1 MKEKCVCGHDFER
14 HREER
19 LGGEGCFQ
27 GRSIPVSQFQWDWVI
42 CDFPSTP
49 RTEFSRSRAS

>member
-1 MKEKCVCGHDFER
+1 MEEKCVCGHDFEH

-27 GRSIPVSQFQWDWVI
+27 GHSVPAGEFQWDWII
-42 CDFPSTP
+42 CDCPKF
-49 RTEFSRSRAS
+49 RSNKLQGALL